1 LTSLGKKRLLYV
13 AVLKA
18 FFGLLWRDALKK
30 GPPPHTHAIGPIVE
44 KKKDPAEISTY
55 DNNKDA
61 GLISKTF

>member
-1 LTSLGKKRLLYV
+1 MTSLGKKRLLYV

-44 KKKDPAEISTY
+44 KKDPAEIST
-55 DNNKDA
+55 
-61 GLISKTF
+61 